1 MKTKQDSRSIL
12 GDFKPLSGDEVSTS
26 PREWPNKM
34 KEYRDQAAESAVD
47 ATRMLLPILSRELS
61 REEELRRIG
70 ISIYLLQNIAR
81 LLEAAGAQT
90 EPNNH
95 NLGGQL

>member
-1 MKTKQDSRSIL
+1 MMNKHNSGSLL
-12 GDFKPLSGDEVSTS
+12 GDFRPVSGDEMSTN
-26 PREWPNKM
+26 PREWPNRM

-47 ATRMLLPILSRELS
+47 AIRLLLPLLNKEMP

-70 ISIYLLQNIAR
+70 LALYLLQNIAR

-90 EPNNH
+90 EPNNNH
-95 NLGGQL
+95 FLGG